1 MKNLDKIK
9 TFISESEQGTIF
21 TTPEWLEA
29 VAPGKWDYITNES
42 AGSIKACM
50 PIILNEKLGLTICNM
65 PPFTQSLGIMYP
77 AYEGK
82 YAEVLTRKMNA
93 LSELISVI
101 PKNSYFR
108 QRLHHSITNWLPFYW
123 REYNQ
128 STRYT
133 YIIKD
138 LANQDKI
145 WKSFRSNIRQ
155 EIRKASKTIKIYQ
168 EDDFESLSFCID
180 STFARQRNK
189 NFDFSTLKNIF
200 DSCKKLKNGKIFLAK
215 NENGI
220 CGAIYLVWDKKS
232 AYYIAG
238 GSPIDVRTTGA
249 MPLLLW
255 EAIKFSSKV
264 TKHFNF
270 EGSMI
275 KPIERFFRAF
285 GGEQVPY
292 FEITK
297 INSKI
302 ISFAKN
308 FKS

>member
-1 MKNLDKIK
+1 MKNFNKIK

-29 VAPGKWDYITNES
+29 VAPGNWDYIINES
-42 AGSIKACM
+42 NGSIKACM
-50 PIILNEKLGLTICNM
+50 PIILNQKLGFTICNM

-77 AYEGK
+77 AVEGK
-82 YAEVLTRKMNA
+82 YAEVLTRKINA

-108 QRLHHSITNWLPFYW
+108 QRLHPSITNWLPFYW
-123 REYNQ
+123 QGYNQ

-133 YIIKD
+133 YVIKD
-138 LANQDKI
+138 LVDQDKI

-155 EIRKASKTIKIYQ
+155 EIRKASKTIKIFQ
-168 EDDFESLSFCID
+168 EDDFDALSFCID
-180 STFARQRNK
+180 STFARQKNK
-189 NFDFSTLKNIF
+189 DFDFYTLKNIF
-200 DSCKKLKNGKIFLAK
+200 DACKKLKNGKIFLAK
-215 NENGI
+215 NGKEI
-220 CGAIYLVWDKKS
+220 CGAIYLVWDEKS

-238 GSPIDVRTTGA
+238 GSPKEVRTTGS

-264 TKHFNF
+264 TRNFNF

-285 GGEQVPY
+285 GGELVPY
-292 FEITK
+292 YDITK
-297 INSKI
+297 INSKF
-302 ISFAKN
+302 ISIAKTFRN
-308 FKS
+308 

>member
-108 QRLHHSITNWLPFYW
+108 QRLHPSITNWLPFHW
-123 REYNQ
+123 QEYNQ

-138 LANQDKI
+138 LVDQDKI

-155 EIRKASKTIKIYQ
+155 EIRKASKTIKI
-168 EDDFESLSFCID
+168 L
-180 STFARQRNK
+180 
-189 NFDFSTLKNIF
+189 
-200 DSCKKLKNGKIFLAK
+200 CKL
-215 NENGI
+215 
-220 CGAIYLVWDKKS
+220 
-232 AYYIAG
+232 
-238 GSPIDVRTTGA
+238 
-249 MPLLLW
+249 
-255 EAIKFSSKV
+255 
-264 TKHFNF
+264 
-270 EGSMI
+270 
-275 KPIERFFRAF
+275 
-285 GGEQVPY
+285 
-292 FEITK
+292 
-297 INSKI
+297 
-302 ISFAKN
+302 
-308 FKS
+308 

>member
-1 MKNLDKIK
+1 MKNLNKIK

-29 VAPGKWDYITNES
+29 VAPGNWDYIINES
-42 AGSIKACM
+42 NGSIKACM
-50 PIILNEKLGLTICNM
+50 PIILNQKLGFTICNM

-77 AYEGK
+77 AVEGK
-82 YAEVLTRKMNA
+82 YAEVLTRKINA

-108 QRLHHSITNWLPFYW
+108 QRLHPSITNWLPFYW
-123 REYNQ
+123 QGYNQ

-133 YIIKD
+133 YVIKD
-138 LANQDKI
+138 LVDQDKI

-155 EIRKASKTIKIYQ
+155 EIRKASKTIKIFQ
-168 EDDFESLSFCID
+168 EDDFDALSFCID
-180 STFARQRNK
+180 STFARQKNK

-200 DSCKKLKNGKIFLAK
+200 DTCKKLKNGKIFLAK
-215 NENGI
+215 NGKEI
-220 CGAIYLVWDKKS
+220 CGAIYLVWDEKS

-238 GSPIDVRTTGA
+238 GSPKEVRTTGS

-255 EAIKFSSKV
+255 EAIKFSSNV
-264 TKHFNF
+264 TRNFNF

-285 GGEQVPY
+285 GGELVPY
-292 FEITK
+292 YDITK
-297 INSKI
+297 INSKF
-302 ISFAKN
+302 ISIAKTFRN
-308 FKS
+308 